1 MKVQSYV
8 SGFCAGRPV
17 SASDSVVS
25 DKLILLAELKPSVQS
40 AILIFIVNNPS
51 LFDTTLEINL
61 KFDDDN

>member
-40 AILIFIVNNPS
+40 AILIFILNSPS
-51 LFDTTLEINL
+51 LYIQL
-61 KFDDDN
+61 